1 MGTNIAVKSKIS
13 PKDFRINFL
22 FFIWFKENFSVQE
35 VLKKII
41 KTNNGINSADGSFVL
56 TAIAKTIALKIKY
69 LSLIEF
75 FSLREY
81 KSKKILDIIKNP
93 RKTSVIVVLLCH
105 NHKLW
110 NSNVIEKQAPVN
122 LLKSIEPTK
131 YAITIVSEPKRGEK
145 SLPASSS
152 SWSGSAPSGSNGI
165 FADH

>member
-81 KSKKILDIIKNP
+81 KSKKILDIIKNQYP
-93 RKTSVIVVLLCH
+93 EIIVTDIDIFSSYDQALKYGVKGAPTLVFLEDDRAIKTHYGFQKEEQVK
-105 NHKLW
+105 NWMKLFGW
-110 NSNVIEKQAPVN
+110 FEE
-122 LLKSIEPTK
+122 L
-131 YAITIVSEPKRGEK
+131 
-145 SLPASSS
+145 
-152 SWSGSAPSGSNGI
+152 
-165 FADH
+165 